1 MTDQQASL
9 GAVTGTDTGSRI
21 SSVPL
26 LGEGLDATS
35 ESNGPPEVDAK
46 TGKRRF
52 WQLNKKK
59 EDEKARQRSAAASS
73 NAPLPP
79 TAPKT
84 MRPVSPITGG
94 GAPITQVIA
103 HPYGAPSSPNRNLN
117 SSSPGIPSPASSQIF
132 ERSVQEDGLAA
143 TASPAIP
150 AHITT
155 ENHIPPVLD
164 ASSEAITNN
173 HLNPDNVEI
182 VMHSAHQPAA
192 VTVTGAGTSEAVGNS
207 WQDDTSAHPDNDDA
221 ASNYGALD
229 ANDVRRLSFISFA
242 DVVHAE
248 HADHSG
254 SIAPNFSSPL
264 AASVSQNRSPSPAR
278 SPLSHQGLGGSPIG
292 SGSESSK
299 GLETSNHGNRGP
311 GSPFSG
317 HSPTTGGELTI
328 ETMRQA
334 LRKTGSRDL
343 SGAHSQPMS
352 ATSGDDGTIENSF
365 REQQV

>member
-1 MTDQQASL
+1 MADKQAGL
-9 GAVTGTDTGSRI
+9 VNETGDDTGARSL
-21 SSVPL
+21 PM
-26 LGEGLDATS
+26 LGEGLNTAPG
-35 ESNGPPEVDAK
+35 SNDPPEVDAK
-46 TGKRRF
+46 SGKRRF
-52 WQLNKKK
+52 WQLSKKK
-59 EDEKARQRSAAASS
+59 EDEKARQRSAVASA
-73 NAPLPP
+73 NALPP
-79 TAPKT
+79 TTATKA

-94 GAPITQVIA
+94 GAPVKQTIA
-103 HPYGAPSSPNRNLN
+103 HPYGAPSSPSRNLDSW
-117 SSSPGIPSPASSQIF
+117 SSGIPSPASSQIF

-164 ASSEAITNN
+164 ASSEAITND

-192 VTVTGAGTSEAVGNS
+192 VTVTGAGTSEAVGAS
-207 WQDDTSAHPDNDDA
+207 WPDDTFAHPDNDDA

-248 HADHSG
+248 HVDHSG
-254 SIAPNFSSPL
+254 GVAPSISSPL
-264 AASVSQNRSPSPAR
+264 AASVSHNRSPSPAR
-278 SPLSHQGLGGSPIG
+278 SPMSPHGLGGSPVA

-299 GLETSNHGNRGP
+299 GFENSPSQGARGP

-334 LRKTGSRDL
+334 LRKTGSGDL
-343 SGAHSQPMS
+343 SGAKSQPMS
-352 ATSGDDGTIENSF
+352 ASESTVEHPF
-365 REQQV
+365 KEQQV